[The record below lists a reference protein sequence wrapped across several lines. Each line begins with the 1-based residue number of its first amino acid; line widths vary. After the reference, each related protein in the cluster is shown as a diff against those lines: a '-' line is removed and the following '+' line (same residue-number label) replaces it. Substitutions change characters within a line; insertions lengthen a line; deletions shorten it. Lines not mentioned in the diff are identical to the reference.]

1 VNLDGE
7 PAQRL
12 AGAAA
17 HRLCSFFMAGNRIM
31 QGGAVRRATLGAVAI
46 LAAASLLAGCGG
58 EQDTTAAAAAE
69 QQADAALL
77 NTVLARQRAVVDA
90 YDTVLPGLRGR
101 RLAIARRFRAQEQ
114 EHADA
119 VVEEMLE
126 LGIDSEPA
134 PEAVAPRPLGDEEDR
149 LAYLAELEGRT
160 IEMEIGAIYA
170 LTESRPRATLTSIV
184 ANQAQHLVL
193 LRRALGATPQ
203 QSIPSAF
210 ENGTE
215 PLP

>member
-1 VNLDGE
+1 
-7 PAQRL
+7 
-12 AGAAA
+12 
-17 HRLCSFFMAGNRIM
+17 M
-31 QGGAVRRATLGAVAI
+31 QGGAMRRASLSALAI
-46 LAAASLLAGCGG
+46 LALAVPAAGCGG
-58 EQDTTAAAAAE
+58 GQDATATDATAE
-69 QQADAALL
+69 READAELL

-90 YDTVLPGLRGR
+90 YDAVLPGLRGR
-101 RLAIARRFRAQEQ
+101 RLALALELRAQEQ

-126 LGIDSEPA
+126 LGIDSEPP

-193 LRRALGATPQ
+193 LRRALGATPR

-210 ENGTE
+210 ENGTD

>member
-1 VNLDGE
+1 
-7 PAQRL
+7 
-12 AGAAA
+12 
-17 HRLCSFFMAGNRIM
+17 
-31 QGGAVRRATLGAVAI
+31 
-46 LAAASLLAGCGG
+46 
-58 EQDTTAAAAAE
+58 
-69 QQADAALL
+69 
-77 NTVLARQRAVVDA
+77 
-90 YDTVLPGLRGR
+90 
-101 RLAIARRFRAQEQ
+101 
-114 EHADA
+114 
-119 VVEEMLE
+119 
-126 LGIDSEPA
+126 
-134 PEAVAPRPLGDEEDR
+134 VAPRPLGDEEDR

-210 ENGTE
+210 ENGTD